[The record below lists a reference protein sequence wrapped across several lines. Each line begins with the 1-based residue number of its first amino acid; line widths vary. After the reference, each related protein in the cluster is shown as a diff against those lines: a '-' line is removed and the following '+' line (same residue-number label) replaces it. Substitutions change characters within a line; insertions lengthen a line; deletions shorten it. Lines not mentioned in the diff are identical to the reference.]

1 MRRREFIT
9 LIGGAA
15 GTHEGPWYGQNPTEY
30 EFVAASAAQGLRLGF
45 TFRVHHS
52 AIALNR
58 GEIDNR

>member
-30 EFVAASAAQGLRLGF
+30 EFVAASAAQDSALDSRFGF
-45 TFRVHHS
+45 T
-52 AIALNR
+52 IALLR
-58 GEIDNR
+58 